1 MHAISRNIT
10 KAAPAVSK
18 ISNLSEIKAVRCVA
32 TTTKNTAA
40 SAQEKQD
47 ERQEAKA
54 KKMKKA
60 VHSKSYV
67 QNIFRG
73 IVEPE
78 QAFPYPNTLDQDQ
91 RDTLEM
97 LVPITEKFF
106 MEQNDPLKND
116 ADAKVPENTVQVRMI
131 ITMAAL
137 RLNILSSLFTRVK
150 NFYSPNVGTSRTRSI
165 WFTSTR
171 RSWRSRFMQH
181 TICKANRNR
190 WRK

>member
-137 RLNILSSLFTRVK
+137 RLNILVLCLRE
-150 NFYSPNVGTSRTRSI
+150 
-165 WFTSTR
+165 
-171 RSWRSRFMQH
+171 
-181 TICKANRNR
+181 
-190 WRK
+190 

>member
-1 MHAISRNIT
+1 MHALSRT
-10 KAAPAVSK
+10 LSERTLVSVK
-18 ISNLSEIKAVRCVA
+18 SSNLQKLVTSRTVA
-32 TTTKNTAA
+32 STTKNNAA
-40 SAQEKQD
+40 SAQQTQD

-60 VHSKSYV
+60 VHSKSFV

-116 ADAKVPENTVQVRMI
+116 ADAKVPEHTVQVCN
-131 ITMAAL
+131 TLYAPL
-137 RLNILSSLFTRVK
+137 
-150 NFYSPNVGTSRTRSI
+150 
-165 WFTSTR
+165 
-171 RSWRSRFMQH
+171 
-181 TICKANRNR
+181 
-190 WRK
+190 

>member
-116 ADAKVPENTVQVRMI
+116 ADAKVPEHTVQVR
-131 ITMAAL
+131 ITIKNL
-137 RLNILSSLFTRVK
+137 HRNIMVKELKEFFVYESKFFLFTQCRDFE
-150 NFYSPNVGTSRTRSI
+150 N
-165 WFTSTR
+165 
-171 RSWRSRFMQH
+171 
-181 TICKANRNR
+181 
-190 WRK
+190 

>member
-1 MHAISRNIT
+1 MHALSRT
-10 KAAPAVSK
+10 LSERTLVTVKS
-18 ISNLSEIKAVRCVA
+18 SNLQKLVTSRTV
-32 TTTKNTAA
+32 TSTTKNNAA
-40 SAQEKQD
+40 SAQQTQD

-60 VHSKSYV
+60 VHSKSFV

-106 MEQNDPLKND
+106 MEQNDPLKIDDNLE
-116 ADAKVPENTVQVRMI
+116 KGKE
-131 ITMAAL
+131 AL
-137 RLNILSSLFTRVK
+137 SYY
-150 NFYSPNVGTSRTRSI
+150 NFECD
-165 WFTSTR
+165 
-171 RSWRSRFMQH
+171 
-181 TICKANRNR
+181 TICSNDKKSVEKTYENVICPFFYNYVC
-190 WRK
+190 

>member
-1 MHAISRNIT
+1 MHALSRALT
-10 KAAPAVSK
+10 
-18 ISNLSEIKAVRCVA
+18 ER
-32 TTTKNTAA
+32 TYA
-40 SAQEKQD
+40 SAKSKNLKKLITSRSVSSTSKNNAATAQQTQE

-60 VHSKSYV
+60 VHSKSFV

-78 QAFPYPNTLDQDQ
+78 QAFPYPNSLDQDQ

-116 ADAKVPENTVQVRMI
+116 ADAKVPEHTVQVNNSFEI
-131 ITMAAL
+131 DDIAQF
-137 RLNILSSLFTRVK
+137 IH
-150 NFYSPNVGTSRTRSI
+150 NFFEFDMPNY
-165 WFTSTR
+165 
-171 RSWRSRFMQH
+171 
-181 TICKANRNR
+181 K
-190 WRK
+190 

>member
-1 MHAISRNIT
+1 MHTLSRT
-10 KAAPAVSK
+10 LTERTYATAKS
-18 ISNLSEIKAVRCVA
+18 SNLQKLIASRSVSS
-32 TTTKNTAA
+32 TTKKHATAQQT
-40 SAQEKQD
+40 QE

-60 VHSKSYV
+60 VHSKSFV

-78 QAFPYPNTLDQDQ
+78 QAFPYPNSLDQDQ

-116 ADAKVPENTVQVRMI
+116 ADAKVPEHTVQVC
-131 ITMAAL
+131 AC
-137 RLNILSSLFTRVK
+137 N
-150 NFYSPNVGTSRTRSI
+150 
-165 WFTSTR
+165 
-171 RSWRSRFMQH
+171 
-181 TICKANRNR
+181 
-190 WRK
+190 

>member
-1 MHAISRNIT
+1 MHAFSRALT
-10 KAAPAVSK
+10 
-18 ISNLSEIKAVRCVA
+18 ER
-32 TTTKNTAA
+32 TYA
-40 SAQEKQD
+40 SAKSTNLTKLIASRSVSSTSKNNAATAQQTQE

-60 VHSKSYV
+60 VHSKSFV

-78 QAFPYPNTLDQDQ
+78 QAFPYPNSLDQDQ

-116 ADAKVPENTVQVRMI
+116 ADAKVPEHTVQVNNSFVI
-131 ITMAAL
+131 INKAQFIHNL
-137 RLNILSSLFTRVK
+137 LLNLTKIENIPK
-150 NFYSPNVGTSRTRSI
+150 INFLG
-165 WFTSTR
+165 
-171 RSWRSRFMQH
+171 
-181 TICKANRNR
+181 A
-190 WRK
+190 

>member
-150 NFYSPNVGTSRTRSI
+150 NFYSPNVGTSRIRCI
-165 WFTSTR
+165 WSTSTR